1 MSKNYLYNDSFLV
14 KQVANGCETAF
25 LKLFNH
31 YKNDIYRY
39 SMSML
44 KQKEYAEE
52 IVQDVFLKVW
62 LNRESLN
69 PNLSFK
75 SYVFTIT
82 RNLTINFLHKVAND
96 KAMRDHVFYEVPVYC
111 NPIET
116 KLDEA
121 YFEKIKQ
128 QAINRLSPKRK
139 RIFELSRD
147 KGMSYDQIS
156 EELGVSKNTVKN
168 QMSSALDT
176 IREFLFAHENLTF
189 ILFILFIL

>member
-14 KQVANGCETAF
+14 EQVANGCETAF
-25 LKLFNH
+25 LKLFNY
-31 YKNDIYRY
+31 YKDDIYRY
-39 SMSML
+39 SVSML

-62 LNRESLN
+62 LNRDNLD
-69 PNLSFK
+69 PDLSFK
-75 SYVFTIT
+75 SYIFTIT

-96 KAMRDHVFYEVPVYC
+96 KNMREHVFYDDSVCSPV
-111 NPIET
+111 EA

-121 YFEKIKQ
+121 YYEKIKQ

-139 RIFELSRD
+139 RIFELSRN

-156 EELGVSKNTVKN
+156 EELGISKNTVKN

-189 ILFILFIL
+189 ILFF